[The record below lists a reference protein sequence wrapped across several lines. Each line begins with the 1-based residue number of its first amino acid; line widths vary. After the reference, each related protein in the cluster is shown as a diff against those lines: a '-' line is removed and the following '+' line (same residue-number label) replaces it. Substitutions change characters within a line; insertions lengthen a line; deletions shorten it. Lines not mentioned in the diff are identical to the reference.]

1 MKIEDEIKG
10 RFRNEYHKGLI
21 NITYTAR
28 HLSYEFYQSLK
39 KHGLTEQQYN
49 VLRILRGFHSE
60 APLSISF
67 IKERMLDKDSDVS
80 RIVDRLVQKALLSRV
95 ENHKN
100 KRQKSVE
107 ITESGLVLLDS
118 MFNCEQKV
126 DTLLSNLTIEEVN
139 KLNQL
144 LDKVRENKE

>member
-21 NITYTAR
+21 NITYTAKQ
-28 HLSYEFYQSLK
+28 LSYEFYQSLK
-39 KHGLTEQQYN
+39 KHGLAEQQYN

-95 ENHKN
+95 ENSKDR
-100 KRQKSVE
+100 RQKSVE